1 MISGDIILKGRSY
14 MKFWKIGVGILLLFL
29 IVAQGLS
36 LATEGLT
43 VDVKRLSENVAVF
56 KIRGGNANI
65 VAVNSEKGI
74 VVIDTDIC
82 RPFAASIR
90 TAIEKEFGE
99 RDFAYV
105 INTHSHG
112 DHTYGNQIF
121 TDTIIIGHENCP
133 EEMMKNSER
142 RKGTVARLNAA
153 LGQMKGSLEKM
164 EEGSEQAKNMAQ
176 RVAYYEAMVQG
187 YENDFVLT
195 PPSVTFSD
203 GMTLHL
209 GDMTLDLM
217 YYGTSHSS
225 SDILIH
231 CPQEGLW
238 VTGDLFFPGVD
249 LYIDSERVLELPRW
263 MANLEK
269 IVETEEDTKTI
280 VPGHEEFLVME
291 ELKKKRDY
299 VKSRQEEFEGK
310 ESAFF
315 AFKKAF
321 EEQGLEPSL
330 QLLKD
335 LKAKPDKFYT
345 LHDEID
351 QFAYYMM
358 LDEKLDEALAIFA
371 VLAELFPD
379 SYLAFDSLGEVYRRK
394 GDKEKAIQ
402 NFEKSLELNPENR
415 NAAQQLKSLRE
426 KK

>member
-1 MISGDIILKGRSY
+1 MRFLKVYSFFFVVFFFTLNGFSQAEVEPSV
-14 MKFWKIGVGILLLFL
+14 K
-29 IVAQGLS
+29 
-36 LATEGLT
+36 
-43 VDVKRLSENVAVF
+43 VKRLSDKVAVF
-56 KIRGGNANI
+56 KIEGGSANI
-65 VAVNSEKGI
+65 VAINSEKGI

-82 RPFAASIR
+82 PPFAARIR
-90 TAIEKEFGE
+90 EAVEREFGK

-112 DHTYGNQIF
+112 DHTYGNQVF
-121 TDTIIIGHENCP
+121 VDTIIIGQENCP
-133 EEMMKNSER
+133 VEMMKNSER
-142 RKGTVARLNAA
+142 RKGTAARLNAA

-176 RVAYYEAMVQG
+176 RIAYYEAMVQG
-187 YENDFVLT
+187 YEENFVLT
-195 PPSVTFSD
+195 PPSVTFSE

-209 GDMTLDLM
+209 GSLTLDLM
-217 YYGTSHSS
+217 YYGTSHST

-263 MANLEK
+263 IANLEK
-269 IVETEEDTKTI
+269 IVQTEEDTKTI
-280 VPGHEEFLVME
+280 VPGHEEFLTME

-299 VKSRQEEFEGK
+299 VKSKQEEFVGK

-321 EEQGLEPSL
+321 EEKGLEPSL
-330 QLLKD
+330 KVLRD

-358 LDEKLDEALAIFA
+358 LDEKLDEALSIFL
-371 VLAELFPD
+371 VLSELFPD
-379 SYLAFDSLGEVYRRK
+379 SYLAFDSLGEVYLRK

-402 NFEKSLELNPENR
+402 NFEKSLELNPDNR
-415 NAAQQLKSLRE
+415 NAIQQVKSLRE